1 MGVQVD
7 RATCSEVPILQA
19 ASARVHV
26 APTAMHIARTT
37 GFSGFTLGV
46 EAAFTD
52 DCHSGLTHEARP
64 GDVVRQA
71 RIIVRHRLGREG

>member
-1 MGVQVD
+1 
-7 RATCSEVPILQA
+7 
-19 ASARVHV
+19 
-26 APTAMHIARTT
+26 MHIARTT